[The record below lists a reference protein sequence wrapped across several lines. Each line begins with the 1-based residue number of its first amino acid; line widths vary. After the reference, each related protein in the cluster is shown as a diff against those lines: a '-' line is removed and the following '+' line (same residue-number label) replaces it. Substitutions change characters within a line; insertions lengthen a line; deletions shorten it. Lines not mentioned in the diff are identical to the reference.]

1 MHQTRNSRERGGFLR
16 GFGEA
21 SGGLK
26 KVGVSVGNG
35 AAIGAGAV
43 VSKDVPP
50 FAILAGVPGRVQHH
64 RFAPEIIAAL
74 ERIARWNWPHE
85 RGRSLPE
92 IRPGLTTAARRFIEH
107 ANGGRTVCGR
117 HSCSFRWPGHRA
129 DAPAGSC

>member
-1 MHQTRNSRERGGFLR
+1 VHQTRNSRERGGFLR

-50 FAILAGVPGRVQHH
+50 FAIVVGVPGRVLRY

-85 RGRSLPE
+85 RRRSLPE